1 MCWSEEIDT
10 EKNENPH
17 LVTLQGGIVLCI
29 GYLIFHPPSSILSIP
44 NRLLQRSLQTVLSC
58 RIYSECDNN
67 YGDIL
72 LAAPHRGYQD
82 YPGRLCRSISSIT
95 PLLDVSPSSPT
106 PKLVTLLRYSI
117 RS

>member
-1 MCWSEEIDT
+1 MKILTLSPCKGESFYVSDT
-10 EKNENPH
+10 SSS
-17 LVTLQGGIVLCI
+17 T
-29 GYLIFHPPSSILSIP
+29 PPSSILSIP

-58 RIYSECDNN
+58 RIISECDNN
-67 YGDIL
+67 HGDIL